1 METVTDLIL
10 EGSKII
16 ADGDCI
22 HEIKRRLLLG
32 KKIMTNLDSI
42 LKSRDITLSTKIHL
56 VKAMAFPVVTYGCER
71 NKKLSVKELM
81 LFNCG
86 VGEDS

>member
-1 METVTDLIL
+1 MFTPWKE
-10 EGSKII
+10 SY
-16 ADGDCI
+16 
-22 HEIKRRLLLG
+22 G
-32 KKIMTNLDSI
+32 KLSI
-42 LKSRDITLSTKIHL
+42 LKIKDITLPTKVHI

-71 NKKLSVKELM
+71 TKKLSVKELM